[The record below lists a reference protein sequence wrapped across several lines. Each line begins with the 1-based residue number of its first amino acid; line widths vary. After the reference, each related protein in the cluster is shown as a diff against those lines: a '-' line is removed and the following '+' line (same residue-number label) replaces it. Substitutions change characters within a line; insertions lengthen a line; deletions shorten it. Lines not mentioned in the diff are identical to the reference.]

1 MQRRF
6 FFGSHNRNHTY
17 FLVTPFGVHKHRKGR
32 TSKIN
37 VFLVTYLIRNQ
48 RVLLSLRFHI
58 EILRF
63 YYYLLFVLENIGS
76 CNNGTRRK
84 DKDGELLKD
93 SK

>member
-1 MQRRF
+1 
-6 FFGSHNRNHTY
+6 
-17 FLVTPFGVHKHRKGR
+17 
-32 TSKIN
+32 
-37 VFLVTYLIRNQ
+37 
-48 RVLLSLRFHI
+48 LSLRFHI

-93 SK
+93 SKITGQNRTDRTDVKKTKLSILKNYLMQKHCTNFQK

>member
-1 MQRRF
+1 M
-6 FFGSHNRNHTY
+6 
-17 FLVTPFGVHKHRKGR
+17 
-32 TSKIN
+32 
-37 VFLVTYLIRNQ
+37 
-48 RVLLSLRFHI
+48 SLRFHI

-93 SK
+93 SKITGQNRTDRTDVKKTKLSILKNYLMQNTVPIFKNKKFKGNRKPRGE